1 MFDFTDIT
9 EVRKSSKAR
18 HQLHTPGEIL
28 EMCSM
33 IDDRLASLIVLR
45 SEITK
50 PAGFVVQPS
59 LAAQLGV
66 PQFVSRA
73 QTQVQ
78 LGQEHDDF
86 DELDLGEY

>member
-1 MFDFTDIT
+1 M
-9 EVRKSSKAR
+9 
-18 HQLHTPGEIL
+18 
-28 EMCSM
+28 
-33 IDDRLASLIVLR
+33 LR

-50 PAGFVVQPS
+50 SAGFVVQPS

-66 PQFVSRA
+66 PQLVSVSRA

>member
-1 MFDFTDIT
+1 M
-9 EVRKSSKAR
+9 
-18 HQLHTPGEIL
+18 
-28 EMCSM
+28 
-33 IDDRLASLIVLR
+33 LR

-59 LAAQLGV
+59 LAAQLGM
-66 PQFVSRA
+66 PQLVSRA